1 MFAAVDA
8 ASRRDGSRRCLAEHR
23 GESERR
29 AHDSG
34 LGAAH
39 CVEVPL
45 RGGIT
50 GIVLFGAQAQRR
62 QRDHPVPAAEQRPAR
77 DARDARESGRED
89 AALHQPERPRASER
103 RIPLHVVE
111 PRDEHDGER
120 AGRDGKQD
128 VLPGCQ
134 RALRVDERAC
144 RHFTVNA

>member
-8 ASRRDGSRRCLAEHR
+8 ASRRAGGRRCLAEHR

-34 LGAAH
+34 LGSEH

-45 RGGIT
+45 RGGIA

-62 QRDHPVPAAEQRPAR
+62 QRDHPVPAAGQRR
-77 DARDARESGRED
+77 ARDARELGRED
-89 AALHQPERPRASER
+89 AALHQPERPRAGER
-103 RIPLHVVE
+103 RIPPHVVE

-120 AGRDGKQD
+120 AGRDGKQE
-128 VLPGCQ
+128 VSPGHQ
-134 RALRVDERAC
+134 RALRVDEHAC